1 LNNDAHLILAK
12 RLTDE
17 EKKEIIKSFK
27 SGIDIDSLAQKYTCT
42 NSTVIRNLKKDL
54 GEFKY
59 KEFFD
64 KSKFLKRKSLTNKN
78 QTNDLLVTIIDNEN
92 PKINSNDPNVL
103 NENIIASNFDPVDS
117 FFEIPPVDFEMDNSS
132 RKELS
137 SVPISEVDFPRV
149 VYLIVD
155 KKIEL
160 EIKLLKD
167 FPEWEF
173 LPHYDL
179 KRKTIEIFFDLN
191 IAKRSCN
198 KDQKVLKVPNTDV
211 FRIAAP
217 LLIKKGISRI
227 VCPENLIAL

>member
-1 LNNDAHLILAK
+1 MNNDAHLILAK

-78 QTNDLLVTIIDNEN
+78 QTNDLLETNIDNEN

-117 FFEIPPVDFEMDNSS
+117 FLRF
-132 RKELS
+132 
-137 SVPISEVDFPRV
+137 
-149 VYLIVD
+149 
-155 KKIEL
+155 
-160 EIKLLKD
+160 LL
-167 FPEWEF
+167 
-173 LPHYDL
+173 
-179 KRKTIEIFFDLN
+179 
-191 IAKRSCN
+191 
-198 KDQKVLKVPNTDV
+198 
-211 FRIAAP
+211 
-217 LLIKKGISRI
+217 
-227 VCPENLIAL
+227 